1 MYRATARFVAVATPP
16 RKTPLPPNYQL
27 PILAREE
34 GRYVVVSKPHDV
46 RLHRGHTGESVE
58 SLLNI
63 EMEKFRVSG
72 QLDYATSGCMFIAQ
86 SAECSKEANL
96 LWEGRRV
103 TKVYLALVAGRMPLF
118 MSYCNTPIA
127 KPKEGEFAMR
137 LYFGKPS
144 STIIHPISHS
154 EFNGRDVTLVALRPI
169 TGRRHQLRLH
179 CVALGH
185 PIVGDPTYG
194 NHEDSMHAAVDAE
207 RMMLHCWRLR
217 VPLNSGEIQVGDDD
231 VISPYINCPPQQDSP
246 LLDPSVVRQHLEIAF
261 DKDPM
266 LRR

>member
-1 MYRATARFVAVATPP
+1 MRRAVVRLCVRTPP
-16 RKTPLPPNYQL
+16 RKTPLPPDYQM
-27 PILAREE
+27 PILVRKDGE
-34 GRYVVVSKPHDV
+34 YVVVSKPHDL
-46 RLHRGHTGESVE
+46 RLHHGHTGESVE

-63 EMEKFRVSG
+63 EMQKFRVTG

-86 SAECSKEANL
+86 SAQCSREANL

-144 STIIHPISHS
+144 STIVHPITHA
-154 EFNGRDVTLVALRPI
+154 EFNGRDVTMVALRPI

-179 CVALGH
+179 CVSLGH

-194 NHEDSMHAAVDAE
+194 DHPDSMHAPIEAE

-217 VPLNSGEIQVGDDD
+217 VPLSSGELIANDDD
-231 VISPYINCPPQQDSP
+231 VLSEYINRPPIEDSP
-246 LLDPSVVRQHLEIAF
+246 LLDPAVVRQHLEIAF
-261 DKDPM
+261 DKGTK
-266 LRR
+266 LRN